1 MTTTTTAATATATTT
16 DTVEVDGV
24 IISGY
29 GEGGGITA
37 ERYLTTRCFGCQVVV
52 SVCIIY
58 FYISNHAI
66 L

>member
-1 MTTTTTAATATATTT
+1 MTATTTTATAAATT
-16 DTVEVDGV
+16 DTVEVDGI
-24 IISGY
+24 IISSD

-37 ERYLTTRCFGCQVVV
+37 ERYLTTRCFGCQIVV